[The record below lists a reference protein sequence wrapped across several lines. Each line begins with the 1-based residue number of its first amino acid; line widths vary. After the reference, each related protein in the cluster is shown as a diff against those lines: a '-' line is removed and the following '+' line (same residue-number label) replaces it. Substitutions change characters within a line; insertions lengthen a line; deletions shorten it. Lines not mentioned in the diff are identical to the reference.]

1 MKTIKT
7 ISDYYKVIGVRAP
20 KHAAFHIG
28 RHEDNLDTMKKQ
40 QLQPIKHELYSISLI
55 SLDDGGTG
63 FQINKKE
70 VKFRLFIISPFK
82 EISWDIT
89 GRKLKGIYII
99 FDREF
104 IRSNPL
110 WTNFLLNFPFFKL
123 DSLVT
128 DDVPDELLEET
139 NLYFEKIYKEYN
151 RPCGDPFEIIK
162 GYVHIVLLL
171 LRRHLI
177 PKIAVTND
185 GTVSYKIL
193 SAFERLLLES
203 LEKTDVTPGIR
214 KPSYYAAKLNLH
226 VNHLNSTLKQLT
238 GKTTSE
244 LIYYHITHNA
254 SLLIQQTD
262 IPVKELAS
270 RFDFNDPTHFIS
282 FFKKQTGLTP
292 KQFKLHLSM

>member
-1 MKTIKT
+1 LKTIKT
-7 ISDYYKVIGVRAP
+7 ISAYYKEIRVRAP
-20 KHAAFHIG
+20 KHASFDIG
-28 RHEDNLDTMKKQ
+28 RHEDNLATMKLKQ
-40 QLQPIKHELYSISLI
+40 EQPIKHELYSISLI
-55 SLDDGGTG
+55 SLHNGGTG

-89 GRKLKGIYII
+89 GQKLKGIYII

-123 DSLVT
+123 DNLVT
-128 DDVPDELLEET
+128 DDIPNELMEEL

-151 RPCGDPFEIIK
+151 SAGADPFEIIK

-171 LRRHLI
+171 LRRHFTPEL
-177 PKIAVTND
+177 AVAND
-185 GTVSYKIL
+185 VTVSYKIL
-193 SAFERLLLES
+193 SAFENLLLES
-203 LEKTDVTPGIR
+203 LEKTEVTPSIR
-214 KPSYYAAKLNLH
+214 KPSYYAANLNLH

-244 LIYYHITHNA
+244 LIYDHITHNA
-254 SLLIQQTD
+254 GLLIQQTN

-270 RFDFNDPTHFIS
+270 RFHFSDPTHFIS

-292 KQFKLHLSM
+292 KQYKLHLST